1 MKKDMTTFEMAQ
13 AAFENPGKVFVGRC
27 DLHSERL
34 VVKWGAGNAIRDCAS
49 GGAFN
54 IEVFQTQGYIW
65 NEKVEPLRG
74 SYEFEAEANR
84 TGSFEGF
91 LTFKFTADVI
101 RQAVAGNPDRL
112 QAVAGKRFKVIVNV
126 EEIV

>member
-13 AAFENPGKVFVGRC
+13 AAYENPGKVFVGRC

-74 SYEFEAEANR
+74 SYEFVTQMGSGGAILAEISFGDAVR
-84 TGSFEGF
+84 IAATGA
-91 LTFKFTADVI
+91 LNNYD
-101 RQAVAGNPDRL
+101 AVAN
-112 QAVAGKRFKVIVNV
+112 KRFKVTVNV

>member
-13 AAFENPGKVFVGRC
+13 AAYENPGKVFVGRC

-54 IEVFQTQGYIW
+54 IEVFQTQGYVW

-74 SYEFEAEANR
+74 SYEFEATANNDGQFGPLPYNFR
-84 TGSFEGF
+84 D
-91 LTFKFTADVI
+91 LI
-101 RQAVAGNPDRL
+101 RRAAASNPKNYKAVAN
-112 QAVAGKRFKVIVNV
+112 KRFKVTVNV

>member
-27 DLHSERL
+27 DLRSERL

-49 GGAFN
+49 GATFN
-54 IEVFQTQGYIW
+54 IEVFQTQGYVW
-65 NEKVEPLRG
+65 NEKAEPLKG
-74 SYEFEAEANR
+74 SDEFESEADDDGLFVTSKMN
-84 TGSFEGF
+84 G
-91 LTFKFTADVI
+91 DII
-101 RQAVAGNPDRL
+101 RQAVSGSPTNYE
-112 QAVAGKRFKVIVNV
+112 AVAGKRFKVIVNV

>member
-49 GGAFN
+49 GATFN

-74 SYEFEAEANR
+74 SYEFVTQMGSGGAILAEISFGDAVR
-84 TGSFEGF
+84 IAATGA
-91 LTFKFTADVI
+91 LNNYD
-101 RQAVAGNPDRL
+101 AVAN
-112 QAVAGKRFKVIVNV
+112 KRFKVTVNV